1 MTEKDKE
8 LCQKIFDEDM
18 VADIEEKLDE
28 DLSKKLFDA
37 IVDTALKYYN
47 GNAKTQKTFVSLA
60 HAVSLVM
67 IMFTK
72 MAKDQ
77 DKDYDAN
84 VQQLGEEFKD
94 FFDAFNFLADH
105 PEDEETQN

>member
-18 VADIEEKLDE
+18 VANIEKNLDE
-28 DLSKKLFDA
+28 DLSKKLFEA
-37 IVDTALKYYN
+37 IVDAALKHGN
-47 GNAKTQKTFVSLA
+47 GKGNTHKTFVSLA

-77 DKDYDAN
+77 DETYDAN
-84 VQQLGEEFKD
+84 VQQLGKEFED
-94 FFDAFNFLADH
+94 FLDAFYFLADH
-105 PEDEETQN
+105 PDEETQN